1 MAQGEPPTRPQ
12 GPGGRLEAGRRCTRT
27 VNKQFGPVISGS
39 QIIVPVTK
47 LILDLIP
54 LFAGMITAAETP
66 LPVSQISVLQQKS
79 SYLIYPLEDKF
90 QSPIKLV
97 SSVNRVSLT
106 WIVQFLKTI
115 NIYSLYKY

>member
-1 MAQGEPPTRPQ
+1 MVR
-12 GPGGRLEAGRRCTRT
+12 RLLYLLLHE
-27 VNKQFGPVISGS
+27 
-39 QIIVPVTK
+39 IIVHVTK

-90 QSPIKLV
+90 QSPISLV
-97 SSVNRVSLT
+97 SSVNRVLINVDRAISKNHQCL
-106 WIVQFLKTI
+106 QFI
-115 NIYSLYKY
+115 